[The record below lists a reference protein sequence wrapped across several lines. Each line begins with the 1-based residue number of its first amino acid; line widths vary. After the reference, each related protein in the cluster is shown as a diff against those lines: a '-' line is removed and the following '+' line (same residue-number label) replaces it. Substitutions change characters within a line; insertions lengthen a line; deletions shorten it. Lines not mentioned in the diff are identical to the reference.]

1 MATQFDAREW
11 FMKLRAENRFAPKK
25 KTVEGKSCYVVN
37 TGFVSHYGGL
47 SNEAKKRQVRAF
59 LLKSFKSPA
68 CKHPEFSKMTDAQL
82 KAFMEAQEAYAGR
95 QKVKEATGKRK
106 VKDLPPIPESSGSF
120 SSLEEKPDDTCKAYG
135 ILNSL
140 LDGMFEELE
149 KVHKLRVDTSI
160 TREQQKLMKAI
171 KSCVALKPEP
181 GLYEPM
187 IVFIGENLPQIELSG
202 PFLKHLRSF
211 PPDLKKVRSFVG
223 SIQRETKVLYKL
235 KAKRGGGSMR
245 KTKKLNKQKILSK
258 KNKKH

>member
-1 MATQFDAREW
+1 MASQFDAREW
-11 FMKLRAENRFAPKK
+11 FMKLRTENRFAPKK
-25 KTVEGKSCYVVN
+25 KTVEGKLCYVVN

-47 SNEAKKRQVRAF
+47 DTEAKKRQVRAF
-59 LLKSFKSPA
+59 LLKSFKNPA

-82 KAFMEAQEAYAGR
+82 KAFMEAQEVYAGR
-95 QKVKEATGKRK
+95 QKVKVATAERK
-106 VKDLPPIPESSGSF
+106 LKALPAVPKSSGAF
-120 SSLEEKPDDTCKAYG
+120 ASLEEKPDDTCKAYG

-149 KVHKLRVDTSI
+149 KKHKIRIDTSI
-160 TREQQKLMKAI
+160 TKEQQKLMKAI

-235 KAKRGGGSMR
+235 KAKRGGARVKTR
-245 KTKKLNKQKILSK
+245 KVIRKNNKCTIKK
-258 KNKKH
+258 